1 MLTTPPIRCGEKPL
15 AKQMRGVIRFEFS
28 GKTCHLGEVNEI
40 SPNSN
45 IGTMQILISRR
56 LVLTGVLFLHVIGS
70 GLITTANAQEP
81 HTTHAKHPANRLAD
95 ETSPYLLQHA
105 YNPVQ
110 WYPWGE
116 EALTKAK
123 NESKPI
129 FLSIGYS
136 SCHWCH
142 VMERESFMDD
152 EIAKFMNENFVCI
165 KVDREE
171 RPDVDSI
178 YMIAVQI
185 INRSGGWPLSAF
197 LTSDANPFFGGT
209 YFPARDNDRPG
220 TVGFLTVMKKVSE
233 TWKKENDKVIQT
245 GDQIAAILK
254 DHFAGSPAALPIKLD
269 TGLLDRMQSQ
279 LANDFDN
286 EWGGFGFSPTNAQ
299 IPKFPTASNLFF
311 LMSRAK
317 TGNEQASDMLR
328 KTLDR
333 MAMGGMWDH
342 IGGGFHRYSTD
353 RYWHIPHFEKM
364 LYDNGQ
370 LASVY
375 AAAAEHY
382 KNDDYARVVDR
393 LAKYIAREMT
403 DKSGGFYA
411 ALDADSEGE
420 EGAFYRWTEPQLV
433 AVLGQKDAGRLQKIF
448 TKGGEPNFEDKFLV
462 PLRTANWK
470 AIAEQEKMSV
480 AELIAE
486 FQPIFDKLLANRDQ
500 RERPLTDT
508 KILTGW
514 NGLMIQGLADAGRI
528 LKRDEYTNMAASAA
542 EFLLANSRDETG
554 RLKRTYTKGKARLN
568 AYLDDYAFLTAGL
581 LALHRAT
588 GEEKWL
594 KFSLELVQTQEKL
607 FGDETNGG
615 YFFTSSDHEKLI
627 VRGKLLTDNA
637 RPTGSAVA
645 AENLIYLAKATGD
658 NKYRQSAIRTIQSS
672 AEILAKQP
680 ISATRM
686 GHAIEMLLSSE
697 K

>member
-1 MLTTPPIRCGEKPL
+1 M
-15 AKQMRGVIRFEFS
+15 V
-28 GKTCHLGEVNEI
+28 
-40 SPNSN
+40 
-45 IGTMQILISRR
+45 
-56 LVLTGVLFLHVIGS
+56 
-70 GLITTANAQEP
+70 
-81 HTTHAKHPANRLAD
+81 
-95 ETSPYLLQHA
+95 
-105 YNPVQ
+105 
-110 WYPWGE
+110 
-116 EALTKAK
+116 
-123 NESKPI
+123 
-129 FLSIGYS
+129 
-136 SCHWCH
+136 
-142 VMERESFMDD
+142 
-152 EIAKFMNENFVCI
+152 
-165 KVDREE
+165 
-171 RPDVDSI
+171 
-178 YMIAVQI
+178 AVQI
-185 INRSGGWPLSAF
+185 ISRNGGWPLSAF
-197 LTSDANPFFGGT
+197 LTPDAKPFFGGT

-220 TVGFLTVMKKVSE
+220 AVGFLTVMKKVSE
-233 TWKKENDKVIQT
+233 TWKSEKETVAASA
-245 GDQIAAILK
+245 DQIAKILK
-254 DHFAGSPAALPIKLD
+254 DHFAGSVAAEPVTLD
-269 TGLLDRMQSQ
+269 AALLDRMQTRI
-279 LANDFDN
+279 ATDFDA
-286 EWGGFGFSPTNAQ
+286 EWGGFGFSPANAQ
-299 IPKFPTASNLFF
+299 VPKFPNASNLFF

-317 TGNEQASDMLR
+317 TGDAQASTMLR
-328 KTLDR
+328 TTLDR

-375 AAAAEHY
+375 AAAAEHF

-393 LAKYIAREMT
+393 MAKFIAREMT

-433 AVLGQKDAGRLQKIF
+433 SVLGQKEAGRLQKLF

-470 AIAEQEKMSV
+470 AIAEQEEQSV

-528 LKRDEYTNMAASAA
+528 LKREEYTGMATRAA
-542 EFLLANSRDETG
+542 EFLLANSRDADG
-554 RLKRTYTKGKARLN
+554 RLKRTYTKGEARLN

-594 KFSLELVQTQEKL
+594 KTSLELVEKQEEL
-607 FGDETNGG
+607 FGDEKLGG

-627 VRGKLLTDNA
+627 VRGKLLTDSA
-637 RPTGSAVA
+637 RPAGIAVA
-645 AENLIYLAKATGD
+645 AENLIYIAKVTGD
-658 NKYRQSAIRTIQSS
+658 EKYRQRAIRTIQSA
-672 AEILAKQP
+672 AEVLEKQP
-680 ISATRM
+680 TTATRM
-686 GHAIEMLLSSE
+686 GHAVGLLLSSG